1 MYDKYHSLV
10 TSSYN
15 IPTNVQLCFW
25 FSIPLAMN
33 SLLAQYLRPHSISS
47 MQDDVLIKELFL
59 SHDPDGR
66 RLDSE
71 QVLRAMENIM
81 CYATASEVPV
91 SLCSHLQCYL
101 FFFLLK
107 FKDVHSLRLQELKC
121 KFCVF
126 HHVMQQS
133 TNHVSNTLTYVKNPN
148 MQSVFDVFLLYFFL
162 NLSSKLSDFP

>member
-1 MYDKYHSLV
+1 MNQMRPYKIFFAMASKVGLCIIPSMYDKYHSLV

-25 FSIPLAMN
+25 FSIGLAMN
-33 SLLAQYLRPHSISS
+33 SLPAQHLRPHSISS
-47 MQDDVLIKELFL
+47 MQDDVLIRELFL

-107 FKDVHSLRLQELKC
+107 FKDVHSLRLQELKRLWILC
-121 KFCVF
+121 
-126 HHVMQQS
+126 
-133 TNHVSNTLTYVKNPN
+133 
-148 MQSVFDVFLLYFFL
+148 
-162 NLSSKLSDFP
+162 LS